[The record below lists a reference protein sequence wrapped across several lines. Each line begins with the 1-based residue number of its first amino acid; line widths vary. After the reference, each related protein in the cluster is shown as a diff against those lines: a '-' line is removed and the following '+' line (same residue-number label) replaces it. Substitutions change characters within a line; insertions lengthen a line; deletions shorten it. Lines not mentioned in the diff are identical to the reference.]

1 MSRATRLLIAV
12 GLTVVLEGCIS
23 KAEHKAFVEAADAYR
38 EGFAKNHRECIERQ
52 NLNEQSKIN
61 RLKADDDYVKA
72 LNAAKERLGIAVV
85 TTVSSTAAVRS
96 Q

>member
-1 MSRATRLLIAV
+1 MSLATRLLIAV

-52 NLNEQSKIN
+52 NLNPQSKVN
-61 RLKADDDYVKA
+61 RLKADDDFKA
-72 LNAAKERLGIAVV
+72 ALDAAKARAGISVV
-85 TTVSSTAAVRS
+85 QTNTVAAVGS
-96 Q
+96 K